1 MVFVIHQHESAMGAH
16 VSPVL
21 NPLPTTLPPTPLG
34 CLRAMILGALLHAS
48 NLHWSSVLPM
58 VIYTFQFYSL
68 KSFHP
73 RLLPQS
79 PKVSSLYLCLKMC
92 PSPC

>member
-48 NLHWSSVLPM
+48 NLNWSSVLPM

-73 RLLPQS
+73 RLLLHS
-79 PKVSSLYLCLKMC
+79 PKDCSLHLCLSSL
-92 PSPC
+92 SSF